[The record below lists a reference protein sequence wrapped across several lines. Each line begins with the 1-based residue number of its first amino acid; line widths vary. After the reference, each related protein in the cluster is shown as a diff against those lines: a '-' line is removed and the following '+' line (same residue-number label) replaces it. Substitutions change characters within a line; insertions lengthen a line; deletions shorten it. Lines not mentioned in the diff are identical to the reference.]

1 MGSSHAF
8 LGQTTGDTFLQS
20 FLSAY
25 FPFLSIPLASKV
37 SLQREKL
44 VPPAAAQ
51 VARQYHL
58 HLHPSARKTMLAH
71 WWAGWQSSVTLS
83 ANTSLALQP
92 PWGPIYSLWLQR
104 WMISGALVCWV
115 DNFFFFFSL
124 RCSICCKSKRKEEG
138 TTYATMMLILLLNY
152 LFKAPYFIFALQSFQ
167 STTHHAVFQI
177 LNASLIIQ
185 K

>member
-1 MGSSHAF
+1 MGSSLAF

-37 SLQREKL
+37 SLQREKP

-58 HLHPSARKTMLAH
+58 HLHPSARKIMLAH
-71 WWAGWQSSVTLS
+71 WWTGWQSSVTLS

-92 PWGPIYSLWLQR
+92 PWGPIYSLWLHR
-104 WMISGALVCWV
+104 WMISGVLVCWV
-115 DNFFFFFSL
+115 DNFVVFFFFLVLYVQFVVNQRAKKRVPVMPPWCWHYSL
-124 RCSICCKSKRKEEG
+124 TIFSKLC
-138 TTYATMMLILLLNY
+138 TSYLHSS
-152 LFKAPYFIFALQSFQ
+152 LFKVPHIMLCFKS
-167 STTHHAVFQI
+167 
-177 LNASLIIQ
+177 
-185 K
+185 